1 MKRIAVWALL
11 CAICWAIWAPGAAA
25 QSAGVYAT
33 IDGGNANRVHLRA
46 SPSVQADSKGL
57 YFTGTQVF
65 CSHGVS
71 QGWTRVIIGAEE
83 GYMMTSYLRTGDAAL
98 DVQPDQPQGVVRA
111 PGFVNLRS
119 SPSLDAQVLARLQDG
134 DRATLLGE
142 TAGHWYYCAADGIM
156 GYIKADYVAL
166 PSSASG
172 TDSGAAAPNPHSAT
186 ETIDPAGACV
196 LYIAASGCTVNVV
209 PTDEA
214 LVSCRYDAGALRLS
228 HEMAQDV
235 QQLTVQPRD
244 GASADAIATLC
255 VPRSAYR
262 QVVLDV
268 KSGEASLAGGL
279 QCPSTVYGANARLS
293 LTLASDSVHGYT
305 LHLTGSLCVFGIGE
319 TAQDYGILVENISGS
334 SLALTGGLPAY
345 QPGAASYAFTSG
357 TGQAQIHVTGLINSE
372 LDFLFVRS

>member
-65 CSHGVS
+65 CSQGVS

-142 TAGHWYYCAADGIM
+142 TAGHWYYCAA
-156 GYIKADYVAL
+156 
-166 PSSASG
+166 
-172 TDSGAAAPNPHSAT
+172 NPHGAT

-228 HEMAQDV
+228 HETAQDV

-244 GASADAIATLC
+244 GASADAVATLC

-268 KSGEASLAGGL
+268 KSGEASLASGL